1 MKPKVL
7 LYEHVGL
14 GLIVASPSGVI
25 YSNQAG
31 GTACLQP
38 ELEGI
43 LIPLRNDCLLEG
55 NQLLS
60 PAIALEEY
68 FTGEK
73 WRGTGAIHGINDEDA
88 DFIDGL
94 LQAHRLT
101 HCLKVDR
108 TRLSESREAWIHV
121 EVTSDEHTE
130 IPLFSG
136 LGPYPR
142 PGVLTW
148 PNSD

>member
-14 GLIVASPSGVI
+14 GLIVAFPSGVT

-31 GTACLQP
+31 GFACFQP

-43 LIPLRNDCLLEG
+43 FIPLRNDCLVEG
-55 NQLLS
+55 NELLS
-60 PAIALEEY
+60 PAVGLEEY

-73 WRGTGAIHGINDEDA
+73 WRGAAMHGIDEEDA
-88 DFIDGL
+88 DFIDAL
-94 LQAHRLT
+94 LQSHRLS

-108 TRLSESREAWIHV
+108 TRLDESSEAWIHV
-121 EVTSDEHTE
+121 EVGADEAGE
-130 IPLFSG
+130 IPIFSG

-142 PGVLTW
+142 YGVLTW
-148 PNSD
+148 QNSD